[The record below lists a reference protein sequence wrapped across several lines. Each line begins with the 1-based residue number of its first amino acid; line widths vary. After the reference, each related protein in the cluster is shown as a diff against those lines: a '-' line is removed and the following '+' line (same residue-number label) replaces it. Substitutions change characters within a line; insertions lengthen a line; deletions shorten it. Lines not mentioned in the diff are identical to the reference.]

1 MNDPKPRQAEP
12 APLPAQ
18 AARAAPALSR
28 SRLMRGFWLMVAV
41 LSLGVACVGLVTPG
55 LPSTEFVLLSAWA
68 AARSSPRLHAWLL
81 NHRLFGPMLRN
92 WQDGRKISRRAK
104 WAASAS
110 MLACSALL
118 VWTVPHRWAV
128 AAAIAC
134 MAGVQVWL
142 WRRPE
147 PHG

>member
-1 MNDPKPRQAEP
+1 M
-12 APLPAQ
+12 
-18 AARAAPALSR
+18 
-28 SRLMRGFWLMVAV
+28 
-41 LSLGVACVGLVTPG
+41 
-55 LPSTEFVLLSAWA
+55 LLAAWA
-68 AARSSPRLHAWLL
+68 AARSSPRFHRWLL
-81 NHRLFGPMLRN
+81 DSRLFGPSLRY
-92 WQDGRKISRRAK
+92 WRDGGRVSRRAK

-110 MLACSALL
+110 MLACAALL

-147 PHG
+147 PPG